1 MSERA
6 ESLAR
11 RFERAHQEFL
21 AVVEPLSADQ
31 WRADCPDDRCTVAA
45 LTHHVAIAL
54 PYQIRIFTA
63 MAAGKRTEALTWA
76 WLAESNADDAA
87 VFATCD
93 HAETIGLLNQ
103 NAVAAAAFVRS
114 LDADH
119 LARSGLYI
127 EDVTA
132 LTVDQW
138 IRHVLIGH
146 LTSHLASIRDALGR
160 VPIDIGTS

>member
-11 RFERAHQEFL
+11 RFERTHQEFL
-21 AVVEPLSADQ
+21 SVVEPLSADQ
-31 WRADCPDDRCTVAA
+31 WRTNCPDDQCTVAA
-45 LTHHVAIAL
+45 LTNHVAIAL
-54 PYQIRIFTA
+54 PFQVRVFTA
-63 MAAGKRTEALTWA
+63 MTAGQPTEALTWD
-76 WLAESNADDAA
+76 WLAESNAEDAA
-87 VFATCD
+87 TFAACG
-93 HAETIGLLNQ
+93 HAETIGLLNR

-114 LDADH
+114 LDVDQ

-127 EDVTA
+127 EDVPA

-146 LTSHLASIRDALGR
+146 LTNHLASIRVALGL
-160 VPIDIGTS
+160 S